1 MHIEWHC
8 SILNLL
14 ALMTMTLLDNS
25 SVYGY
30 RISIVLSIITHTTS
44 VCPVVPVFPLLIF
57 PLFQYHLY
65 MPMQGTATHSRAQS
79 RSMAIFISCPIIGA
93 EPEHTGM
100 KVNVLSKRST
110 QKLHYKCSL
119 QPAAWASRASNMSTS
134 AGYRIPIEQATGITR
149 GEDSRSW
156 AKSICFEQEIPPL
169 SLFLL
174 LTCFYLYCFK
184 KPIYLCCFRKPT

>member
-1 MHIEWHC
+1 MCICYKTFLIGMVSEDHFSVKKLWLKISFKTVFLMSCIVMHIEWHC

-30 RISIVLSIITHTTS
+30 RISIVLSIITRTTS

-119 QPAAWASRASNMSTS
+119 QPELQ
-134 AGYRIPIEQATGITR
+134 EQVIWVQVQVIG
-149 GEDSRSW
+149 
-156 AKSICFEQEIPPL
+156 FQ
-169 SLFLL
+169 
-174 LTCFYLYCFK
+174 
-184 KPIYLCCFRKPT
+184 